1 MGTER
6 ILFPCRNDFGA
17 FGQKGVHYFN
27 NTAVRRCWGQLCL
40 LFELLLCLRLQ
51 WVSQWPLSSSALL
64 LQPEQQGASSAGDT
78 VTVEQQGCAQPLLLC
93 SHSSQQQPLGF
104 TGLAVVTLWLQGEFI
119 LQPCC
124 LCVSPVLCYL
134 ASSRL
139 AGALEC
145 SFRDAFCVSSSVC
158 CRCKF
163 LAFL

>member
-1 MGTER
+1 M
-6 ILFPCRNDFGA
+6 ILVLLVRKEFIILTTVLSGGA
-17 FGQKGVHYFN
+17 EDSCVYCLNCCSVWDCSGCHSGLW
-27 NTAVRRCWGQLCL
+27 AAQLCCCSPSSREPAVL
-40 LFELLLCLRLQ
+40 GTQWLC
-51 WVSQWPLSSSALL
+51 
-64 LQPEQQGASSAGDT
+64 
-78 VTVEQQGCAQPLLLC
+78 EQQGCAQPLLLC